1 MSRKTAVKQRR
12 STAGGAKK
20 ATRRRSGSANSRPRR
35 ARSGV
40 PAKTPPRLSPEQPFD
55 VEQGLALAAPAPP
68 AKPAAARIHPSALC
82 CIVAAAFERATTG
95 AVRMQLK
102 RRGALAMV
110 LLVPGPAWV
119 EPVRKLFQLRFGN
132 LWEVIVVDAWNNTA
146 KHKEAKAVEV
156 ATHLA
161 RGRPVVGV
169 AADTGALPSTLTA
182 AADITIRIVA
192 PDAGVIRRA
201 IRMYAGEKPA
211 DGIDDGVASGLGFN
225 DLVAAFRKNSSAAE
239 IVERLG
245 KASTA
250 LRGAGSAQ
258 RLPLLETA
266 VEYGQARIWGLALA
280 RDIKDFKAGRIGW
293 DAVDRGVVL
302 YSEPGLGKSLFAR
315 ILAQA
320 CGDIPLLAFSIADL
334 FAQGAGYLD
343 SVIKN
348 SRAMFE
354 QAAALASPCSI
365 LFLDE
370 IDALPNRATMSSRSA
385 EWWNSVLTDFM
396 LSLDNAVAGKRS
408 GIVVISA
415 TNNIAGVDAALL
427 RPGRLERA
435 IEIARPDHAGILN
448 VLRYHLDTSLT
459 GTDLTEIGH
468 LLAGSTPADIMMTV
482 RDARRI
488 ARYANRALALDDL
501 IRSVAPV
508 EDIEPAALL
517 RISTHEAGHA
527 IGALAVP
534 SGVLERCIVGGAANS
549 AGRTMIAMETDDL
562 LTKDAVERRAV
573 ALLCARAA
581 EARLIGSIGLGSG
594 GDETSDLALVTQ
606 LLATLHAS
614 TGLCGN
620 LAYLVSYDDALQA
633 VRADKAL
640 RARVEAHMR
649 KLQAR
654 ADQIV
659 RRHRDAIVA
668 VAERLRIR
676 RHLSGDEIRRI
687 FETTPTL
694 PRTRAAGHR
703 S

>member
-1 MSRKTAVKQRR
+1 MSRKTAVKQRQ
-12 STAGGAKK
+12 SAAGGAKK
-20 ATRRRSGSANSRPRR
+20 ATRRRSGSAKSRPTGV
-35 ARSGV
+35 RSGV
-40 PAKTPPRLSPEQPFD
+40 HAKTLLPPEQPFD

-102 RRGALAMV
+102 RRGALALV
-110 LLVPGPAWV
+110 LLVPGPAWI

-132 LWEVIVVDAWNNTA
+132 LWEVIAIDAWNNTP
-146 KHKEAKAVEV
+146 KHKEAKAVEI

-169 AADTGALPSTLTA
+169 ASHGDALPATLIA
-182 AADITIRIVA
+182 AADLTIRVVA
-192 PDAGVIRRA
+192 PNAGVIRRA

-211 DGIDDGVASGLGFN
+211 DDIDDGVASGLGFN

-245 KASTA
+245 KASAA

-315 ILAQA
+315 ILAEA
-320 CGDIPLLAFSIADL
+320 CGAPLVAFSIADL

-354 QAAALASPCSI
+354 KAALLASPCSI

-370 IDALPNRATMSSRSA
+370 IDALPNRATMSSRSS

-508 EDIEPAALL
+508 EYIEPAALL

-654 ADQIV
+654 ADKIV

-687 FETTPTL
+687 FETTPPL